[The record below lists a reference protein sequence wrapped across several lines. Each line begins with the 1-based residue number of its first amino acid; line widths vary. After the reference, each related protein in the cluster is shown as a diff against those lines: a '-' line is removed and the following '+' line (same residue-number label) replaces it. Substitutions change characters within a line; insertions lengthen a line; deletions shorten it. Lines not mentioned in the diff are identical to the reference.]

1 MIMKR
6 QSGIL
11 LHISSLNGKYGIG
24 TLGKDAMNFVSFL
37 SESGFS
43 SWQMLPI
50 NPRGLGFSPY
60 NSISSFA
67 GDPLFIDPESLFED
81 GLLTEAELLSAEHK
95 NIERVDYK
103 IIIPERARLLR
114 LAFSR
119 FTDYSSLSA
128 FCDRESHWISDY
140 ASFMSI
146 RDELGGISWQHFP
159 RELRDKTGLS
169 DWRKAHREDEDYY
182 KFEQFMFFKQ
192 WERLRNFANENGISL
207 IGDVPIYVAYDSCDV
222 WSSPE
227 IFNLNDDLVPFD
239 VSGCPPDAFSAEGQL
254 WGNPT
259 YRWDRLRD
267 TGFSWWIAR
276 LSHTAKLFDTVRLD
290 HFRAFEA
297 YWSVPYGAMNAV
309 CGHWEKGPGK
319 PFFDAVKSAL
329 PNLNLIAED
338 LGFLTDEVFRLRDE
352 CELPGMRV
360 LQFAFDSD
368 ENNLYLPHRY
378 VENCVVYTGTHDNDT
393 LRGFIES
400 APLYRL
406 DFARRYLSPSQDETL
421 SDAFLRSAW
430 SSSANLAIAPM
441 QDFLDLPTSARM
453 NTPSTV
459 NDRNWR
465 WRMGDDRLTK
475 ELSEKLMSLNKKYS
489 RI

>member
-1 MIMKR
+1 MKR
-6 QSGIL
+6 QSGVL
-11 LHISSLNGKYGIG
+11 LHISSLDGKYGIG
-24 TLGKDAMNFVSFL
+24 TLGKKAREFITFL
-37 SESGFS
+37 SSSGFS
-43 SWQMLPI
+43 AWQMLPI

-67 GDPLFIDPESLFED
+67 GDPLFIDPEILFES
-81 GLLTEAELLSAEHK
+81 GLITKEELSASIFE
-95 NIERVDYK
+95 NRERVDFK
-103 IIIPERARLLR
+103 IVIPEKARLLR

-119 FTDYSSLSA
+119 FSETPEFLS
-128 FCDRESHWISDY
+128 FCDRERHWLSDY

-159 RELRDKTGLS
+159 RELRDKTGLPE
-169 DWRKAHREDEDYY
+169 WRDAHREDENYY
-182 KFEQFMFFKQ
+182 KFEQFMFFSQ
-192 WERLRNFANENGISL
+192 WEKLRAYAKEKGVSL

-227 IFNLNDDLVPFD
+227 IFNLNDDLIPFD

-259 YRWDRLRD
+259 YRWDRLREN
-267 TGFSWWIAR
+267 GFSWWIAR
-276 LSHTAKLFDTVRLD
+276 LAHCGKLFDTVRLD

-309 CGHWEKGPGK
+309 CGHWEKGPSK
-319 PFFDAVKSAL
+319 PFFDAIMSAL

-352 CELPGMRV
+352 CNLPGMRV

-368 ENNLYLPHRY
+368 ENNLYLPHNY
-378 VENCVVYTGTHDNDT
+378 IENCVAYTGTHDNDT
-393 LRGFIES
+393 LCGFVDS
-400 APLYRL
+400 SPVYRL
-406 DFARRYLSPSQDETL
+406 DFARRYLSPDSGETL
-421 SDAFLRSAW
+421 SDAFLRAAW
-430 SSSANLAIAPM
+430 SSVAKLAIAPM
-441 QDFLDLPTSARM
+441 QDFLNLPSSARM

-465 WRMGDDRLTK
+465 WRMKDGAITS
-475 ELSEKLMSLNKKYS
+475 ELSEKLLSFNHEFS